1 MTADPVE
8 RRLAAILAADVVG
21 YSRLME
27 ANEERTMAALKY
39 HRREFFDPTMAKH
52 GGRIF
57 KVMGDGFLVEFGSV
71 VSAVRCAAEL
81 QAGLAARNQ
90 DVPEDQR
97 IVFRI
102 GVNLGDVM
110 VEGDDLNGGG
120 VNVAARLEGLAEPG
134 GICISAKVLAE
145 VRGKLDAGFVD
156 MGDQMLKN
164 IAQPVRVFRIT
175 APSQPQIKAPKSTA
189 AQDKISIAVL
199 PFVNMSGDAEME
211 HFADGLSEDIL
222 TALSRF
228 NKLSVIARTSSFAY
242 KGTTHDIKRIAA
254 ELDVGYILE
263 GSVRRSGNRLR
274 VTAQLIDGTSG
285 AHVWAEKFDG
295 LADDIFDIQDHITRS
310 VASATDTQILT
321 IVERSQWSR
330 DQIGATAYR
339 LAAQANANLY
349 QMTPKSL
356 VEAAALA
363 EQAVSLDPD
372 SAYAHRMRAGA
383 FILSLAT
390 GVIPHSPENVQKA
403 LALATDGVR
412 RADMDENS
420 HLQMAEALG
429 EAGRFEEAVAE
440 CDVALEINPSATM
453 LLGDKGEYL
462 TFLGRPDEAIAL
474 CEEALRLNPRDPICY
489 WWENSIA
496 TAHLISGDTAC
507 ALEMSR
513 RVVMRK
519 PDHIRA
525 GIVWAASAG
534 LLGQTAEA
542 REALRHCLD
551 RAPDMT
557 LSNVM
562 PHYIPAFRRIQ
573 DRNLL
578 IRGLQQAGLP
588 E

>member
-1 MTADPVE
+1 MTEDNVD

-21 YSRLME
+21 YSRLMDV
-27 ANEERTMAALKY
+27 NEERTMAAIKH

-71 VSAVRCAAEL
+71 VCAVRCAAEL

-145 VRGKLDAGFVD
+145 VRGKLDAGYVD

-175 APSQPQIKAPKSTA
+175 APSQPQARALSSTA

-199 PFVNMSGDAEME
+199 PFVNMSGDAEIE
-211 HFADGLSEDIL
+211 HFADGLSEDII

-242 KGTTHDIKRIAA
+242 KGKTHDIKRIAA

-263 GSVRRSGNRLR
+263 GSVRKSGNRLR

-310 VASATDTQILT
+310 VASATDNYIFT

-363 EQAVSLDPD
+363 E
-372 SAYAHRMRAGA
+372 
-383 FILSLAT
+383 
-390 GVIPHSPENVQKA
+390 
-403 LALATDGVR
+403 
-412 RADMDENS
+412 
-420 HLQMAEALG
+420 
-429 EAGRFEEAVAE
+429 
-440 CDVALEINPSATM
+440 
-453 LLGDKGEYL
+453 
-462 TFLGRPDEAIAL
+462 
-474 CEEALRLNPRDPICY
+474 
-489 WWENSIA
+489 
-496 TAHLISGDTAC
+496 
-507 ALEMSR
+507 
-513 RVVMRK
+513 
-519 PDHIRA
+519 
-525 GIVWAASAG
+525 
-534 LLGQTAEA
+534 
-542 REALRHCLD
+542 
-551 RAPDMT
+551 
-557 LSNVM
+557 
-562 PHYIPAFRRIQ
+562 
-573 DRNLL
+573 
-578 IRGLQQAGLP
+578 
-588 E
+588 